1 MTGGTT
7 HGSGVCISFCP
18 SQLDA
23 IFAFT
28 YTPTTKIHVIPVHI
42 SILPG
47 FQLNSP
53 KFTSDISWPGLKQHS
68 LSSVCFCFF
77 LTFPAFPLCRLCWAK
92 LLEKLS
98 GRVRE
103 AGGCLGKVLTP
114 VVWAGGAE
122 KVHNP
127 GNKNESHRDSWP
139 GFISTSIAA
148 QRTDVKPQLPDSFTS
163 GEEPGI

>member
-1 MTGGTT
+1 MCTHLHKHINLWQGGTT
-7 HGSGVCISFCP
+7 HGSGVCISFCA

-68 LSSVCFCFF
+68 LSSI
-77 LTFPAFPLCRLCWAK
+77 LLLKTFPAFPLCRVCCAK
-92 LLEKLS
+92 LLEKCS
-98 GRVRE
+98 ERGK
-103 AGGCLGKVLTP
+103 AGAK
-114 VVWAGGAE
+114 

-127 GNKNESHRDSWP
+127 RNKNESHPDQWTQGSFQP
-139 GFISTSIAA
+139 VSAA
-148 QRTDVKPQLPDSFTS
+148 QGADVKP
-163 GEEPGI
+163 